1 MASRGETVTV
11 ITRTVT
17 GRDGNGNDVYGDT
30 PLDVDGAVVWPRG
43 STEQLQRQDT
53 VTTGLTV
60 LLPASAPVKVSAI
73 SRMIVRGDPYEVD
86 GTPGDWRSPFTRRRP
101 GVEVNLTRVTG

>member
-17 GRDGNGNDVYGDT
+17 GRDGKGNDVYGDT
-30 PLDVDGAVVWPRG
+30 STQVSGAVVWPTG

-60 LLPASAPVKVSAI
+60 LLPSSTPVPVTAI
-73 SRMIVRGDPYEVD
+73 SRMVVRGDTYEVD
-86 GTPGDWRSPFTRRRP
+86 GNPGDWRSPFTRRRP
-101 GVEVNLTRVTG
+101 GYEVRLTRVTG